1 MIALQQSEKFATLS
15 KKEQSE
21 TEKKNNK
28 SKKIYEGVLDLS
40 EKPNVLFIVRL
51 KKEATAVREAKRLNI
66 PVIAICNTDGDPDLV
81 EYLIP
86 GNDYSEKS
94 VTFLVNKVAEI
105 IRESKSRKNARLS
118 AEENSDATERRKK

>member
-1 MIALQQSEKFATLS
+1 MIVLQQSEKFATLS

-21 TEKKNNK
+21 IEKKINK
-28 SKKIYEGVLDLS
+28 SKKVYEGVLNLP

-51 KKEATAVREAKRLNI
+51 NKEATATREAKRLNI
-66 PVIAICNTDGDPDLV
+66 PIIAICNTDGDPDLV

-94 VTFLVNKVAEI
+94 VSFLINKLAEI
-105 IRESKSRKNARLS
+105 INESKLRKSARLS
-118 AEENSDATERRKK
+118 AEESGATEGMKK